1 MRTTFLT
8 RLLAVERVLG
18 SEVNMP
24 PGQGLASLLA
34 YARKHQRDV
43 SWDEDDRAENT
54 SGLGQL
60 LRQARAWRAAQE
72 GVS

>member
-34 YARKHQRDV
+34 YARKYQRDV
-43 SWDEDDRAENT
+43 SCDEDDRAEDT

>member
-18 SEVNMP
+18 SEGNMP
-24 PGQGLASLLA
+24 PGPGLAALLA
-34 YARKHQRDV
+34 YGKAHQRDV
-43 SWDEDDRAENT
+43 PLSEDDLAEDT

-60 LRQARAWRAAQE
+60 LRQARAWHAAQE
-72 GVS
+72 DTI